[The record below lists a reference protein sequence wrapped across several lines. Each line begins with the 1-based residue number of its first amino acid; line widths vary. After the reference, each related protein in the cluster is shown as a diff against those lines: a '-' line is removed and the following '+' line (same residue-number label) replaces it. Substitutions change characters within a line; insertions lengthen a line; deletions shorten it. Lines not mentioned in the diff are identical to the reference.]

1 MTVKSNALSMLAG
14 AALGLAGGVAATTSI
29 AADVPAPKLVNFQLA
44 EGREVDGGVVWFGT
58 ACGDTPREDGS
69 SETTCWEAQV
79 GDGVVEPLKG
89 ALKKR

>member
-29 AADVPAPKLVNFQLA
+29 AADVTPKLVNFQLA

-58 ACGDTPREDGS
+58 ACGDTPRTDGS
-69 SETTCWEAQV
+69 SETSCWETKV
-79 GDGVVEPLKG
+79 PSNLVEPLKA
-89 ALKKR
+89 ALKKQ